1 LGVPGVDA
9 DRVTAWLVDRADVA
23 PPLRYT
29 LIPAGGSNLTVR
41 VDDDAGRTWALRRP
55 PVTAVLATAHDV
67 EREWR
72 ILDALGRDGAVP
84 VPRVVAHCGDD
95 AVTGAPFYVM
105 GFVDGT
111 ILRTVDDAA
120 RLPAATARA
129 AAGSLVDVQVAIHAV
144 DPDAAG
150 LGELA
155 RHRTGYIERQLH
167 RWRTQVA
174 RAQVRDLPLLDEL
187 HRRLAATVPPSSGP
201 PALVHGDYRFD
212 NTVLGADGPIVAVLD
227 WELATIG
234 DPLVDVGYLL
244 ASYPVEGDMLTP
256 TGAMSTAVLEQG
268 YPTREELAQRYA
280 SATGLDLGN
289 LRWYA
294 AMVLW
299 KLAILYEY
307 GRRRATRPHGDPY
320 YADPAH
326 VRSFLDAAHEAAGLN
341 RQASRTD

>member
-1 LGVPGVDA
+1 MGVPGVDA

-111 ILRTVDDAA
+111 ILRTEEDGAQ
-120 RLPAATARA
+120 LPPATAAVA
-129 AAGSLVDVQVAIHAV
+129 AASLVDVQVAIHGV
-144 DPDAAG
+144 DVDAAG
-150 LGELA
+150 LGGLS
-155 RHRTGYIERQLH
+155 RHRTGYVERQLH
-167 RWRTQVA
+167 RWRTQVERA
-174 RAQVRDLPLLDEL
+174 RVRDLPLLDEL
-187 HRRLAATVPPSSGP
+187 HDRLAASVPPAAGP

-212 NTVLGADGPIVAVLD
+212 NTVLGTDGRVAAVLD

-234 DPLVDVGYLL
+234 DPVADCAWSLLYWTDPGDVEPFLDSAPTLAPAFPRRAEAAARYAAGSGRDLSTLPWFTVFGYWKM
-244 ASYPVEGDMLTP
+244 ACIVEGVYTRRLAGSQS
-256 TGAMSTAVLEQG
+256 GAASGDLRSIAARVERLLQRAT
-268 YPTREELAQRYA
+268 ELAD
-280 SATGLDLGN
+280 G
-289 LRWYA
+289 
-294 AMVLW
+294 
-299 KLAILYEY
+299 IC
-307 GRRRATRPHGDPY
+307 
-320 YADPAH
+320 
-326 VRSFLDAAHEAAGLN
+326 
-341 RQASRTD
+341 